1 MSADNLLE
9 LLRGLVVTLQL
20 AGVSIGAGLVLGLG
34 LALLTSARSRWVS
47 WPAIVVV
54 EIGRGAPVI
63 VLLQLVYY
71 GFPNVGI
78 TLDGLP
84 AAWIAIGFSVAAYS
98 SEIIRAA
105 LQSVAAGQAEAA
117 QALALTRWDALR
129 HVLIPQALRVA
140 VPPLIGLSVQMFQA
154 TSLANALS
162 VPELLSRAYNIGIVS
177 FRYLEIL
184 TAAGVVYAVVALPL
198 IQVTRRL
205 EKRLETPRGL
215 REMQHV

>member
-1 MSADNLLE
+1 MTTDHLLD
-9 LLRGLVVTLQL
+9 LLSGLLVTLQI
-20 AGVSIGAGLVLGLG
+20 AAVSIGGGLVLGLA
-34 LALLTSARSRWVS
+34 LAILTSARSRWLS
-47 WPAIVVV
+47 WPGIVVV

-71 GFPNVGI
+71 GFPNIGI

-117 QALALTRWDALR
+117 QALALSRGDALR
-129 HVLIPQALRVA
+129 HVLLPQALRVA

-154 TSLANALS
+154 TSLAYALS
-162 VPELLSRAYNIGIVS
+162 VPELLSQAYNIGIVT
-177 FRYLEIL
+177 FRYLEVL
-184 TAAGVVYAVVALPL
+184 TAAGVLYAIVALPL
-198 IQVTRRL
+198 IQLTRRL